1 MSYREPKIIDDKSG
15 LVLGQAIAAGAQ
27 NISKGIIAG
36 QARKEKE
43 EAKKKLEAERKLAKE
58 QQRISQTSKAIKD
71 SYADQAAWAEK
82 LNGNLEGLNDF
93 TVEQMNGYMEV
104 AKNLELERINGAY
117 GPDYLKR
124 LEENQKNIA
133 MTNEFA
139 SGIIGARADAGA
151 VIDMTE
157 KQRTSDTAFIP
168 VYGDTGELAEDAV
181 YAIGGLKG
189 YKIGYDKTKGV
200 RITRP
205 GEDDAFI
212 DMKTWNSISGN
223 LYYHRKDNT
232 TTDMQGIITET
243 MQVENSAGKMVLDT
257 NMISTTPVGIGT
269 GTVIPGIPLE
279 PISSGV
285 KNGYYTFKQP
295 FNKEAVD
302 NLKNKVMQ
310 GVFEKIESFGPE
322 TYKQNVWMKDL
333 ERGGFNKEAYAKI
346 EADVKN
352 QNPNATEA
360 DITAVKKQYVIDS
373 AEAQFLAIANLKKDG
388 DEYYRTIQGQK
399 VPSASKSA
407 GQKQIN
413 FATADTEF
421 KNAIAAAEGERPSFR
436 ELLANVGSIVESGDI
451 YIDGK
456 KTIRNVNTFG
466 ANGIT
471 VAWGQPDYPDTATG
485 ATIKAAELVRAGK
498 PMNVVEIEGEDYF
511 AKDVAAKDANSISV
525 DLSNRSQALG
535 FMENI
540 LRVERNQAIK
550 LYDTYYK

>member
-1 MSYREPKIIDDKSG
+1 MSYRNPKIIDDKSG

-27 NISKGIIAG
+27 NISKGLIAG
-36 QARKEKE
+36 QAKKEKE

-71 SYADQAAWAEK
+71 SYADQAAWAKK

-93 TVEQMNGYMEV
+93 TVEQMNGYIEISRD
-104 AKNLELERINGAY
+104 LELERINGAY

-124 LEENQKNIA
+124 LEENEKNIA

-151 VIDMTE
+151 IIDMTE
-157 KQRTSDTAFIP
+157 EQRIRDTAFIP

-232 TTDMQGIITET
+232 TTDMQGIITEA
-243 MQVENSAGKMVLDT
+243 MQIKNSAGKKILDP

-279 PISSGV
+279 PTSSGI

-302 NLKNKVMQ
+302 NLKAKVM
-310 GVFEKIESFGPE
+310 GSIFEKIESFGPE

-346 EADVKN
+346 KADVKKE
-352 QNPNATEA
+352 NPNATEA

-373 AEAQFLAIANLKKDG
+373 AEAQFLAIADLKKDG

-399 VPSASKSA
+399 VPSASDSA
-407 GQKQIN
+407 NQKQIN

-421 KNAIAAAEGERPSFR
+421 KNAIAAAEEEPSFR
-436 ELLANVGSIVESGDI
+436 ELLTNVGSIVESGDI

-456 KTIRNVNTFG
+456 KTIRNVSTFG
-466 ANGIT
+466 NNGIT
-471 VAWGQPDYPDTATG
+471 IAWGNPNYSDTAS
-485 ATIKAAELVRAGK
+485 AAEINAAELVKAGK
-498 PMNVVEIEGEDYF
+498 PMDVVTINGEAKF
-511 AKDVAAKDANSISV
+511 AKDVAAKDLNSVSV